1 MRTPVGVAVAAV
13 VMAAAAYAFSPRAV
27 RPTTDTARPI
37 DRMHVNSIAATRA
50 GHVAGGEFGQLMLT
64 ADQGRH
70 WRAAALSAQRQ
81 ALITQVA
88 FAAGPGANAS
98 GNPTGIAVGHEGWIL
113 RSEDGG
119 QRWREQ
125 AFDQENG
132 EPLMGVASLAPG
144 RWVAVGAFGRAL
156 ASHDDG
162 RTWRRL
168 SIAGVEDR
176 HLNRIAGS
184 ADGRHWLI
192 VGERGLVL
200 RSADG
205 GASWETTPPFYK
217 GSFYGA
223 ARLGQS
229 TWVVYGMRGNVF
241 RSDDDGRSW
250 AQASVPAPVSTF
262 AHALAPDGRLLLAG
276 QGGTVLESSDDGRS
290 FRVALSGG
298 RATLTD
304 IALLPGGRWMLA
316 SDMGMRSHPPAAADA
331 APAAAALVAQ
341 STPGRTK

>member
-27 RPTTDTARPI
+27 HPSTDTARPI
-37 DRMHVNSIAATRA
+37 ERMHVNSIAVSRA
-50 GHVAGGEFGQLMLT
+50 GHVAGGEFGQLMLS

-70 WRAAALSAQRQ
+70 WRPAVLSAQRQ

-88 FAAGPGANAS
+88 FAGPDAGVGS
-98 GNPTGIAVGHEGWIL
+98 GHPTGIAVGHEGWIL

-156 ASHDDG
+156 SSDDDG
-162 RTWRRL
+162 KTWRRL
-168 SIAGVEDR
+168 AIEGVEDR
-176 HLNRIAGS
+176 HLNRIAG
-184 ADGRHWLI
+184 AGDGRHWLI

-200 RSADG
+200 RSGDG
-205 GASWETTPPFYK
+205 GASWEAAAPFYK

-229 TWVVYGMRGNVF
+229 TWIVYGMRGNVF
-241 RSDDDGRSW
+241 RSADDGRTW
-250 AQASVPAPVSTF
+250 TQASVPAPVSTF
-262 AHALAPDGRLLLAG
+262 GHAVTPSGRLLLAG
-276 QGGTVLESSDDGRS
+276 QGGTVLESRDDGRS
-290 FRVALSGG
+290 FRVAAAGG

-304 IALLPGGRWMLA
+304 IALLPDGRWLLA
-316 SDMGMRSHPPAAADA
+316 SDAGMRSHPPAS
-331 APAAAALVAQ
+331 PGAAAARVAQ
-341 STPGRTK
+341 STPGKSK